1 MRRFHRVGQVTAGDN
16 GIVLVLIILVV
27 LPIAAVLF
35 ARSGAT
41 WRGIGSSGPFAID
54 PDLPQRRPLEL
65 VSPVDPAVQEAEAR
79 QMLEAKSYLRQR
91 RGEGPIDVEREVRRA
106 LGSAPQRPTLS
117 EELRAEVRE
126 LVVARNERRMSRG
139 EAPLDVEAETERQC
153 ADFIGLGE

>member
-1 MRRFHRVGQVTAGDN
+1 MTAVDN

-54 PDLPQRRPLEL
+54 PDLSQRRRVL
-65 VSPVDPAVQEAEAR
+65 D
-79 QMLEAKSYLRQR
+79 
-91 RGEGPIDVEREVRRA
+91 
-106 LGSAPQRPTLS
+106 SAPQRPTLS

-126 LVVARNERRMSRG
+126 LVVASNERRMSRG
-139 EAPLDVEAETERQC
+139 QEPLDVEAETERQC
-153 ADFIGLGE
+153 ADFIGLGK